1 VGIACNRWVTSHGVG
16 INLDLVEGGRGAGF
30 DGLRAG
36 GLGEEED
43 EGVTICYREAW
54 GGGNGSS
61 VPTMEEAGLEV
72 VRAFEEVFQVRAE
85 WNGNGD

>member
-1 VGIACNRWVTSHGVG
+1 M
-16 INLDLVEGGRGAGF
+16 
-30 DGLRAG
+30 
-36 GLGEEED
+36 
-43 EGVTICYREAW
+43 TICYREAW

-85 WNGNGD
+85 WNGDGD